1 MVLNPQT
8 CKVVSMTAMDP
19 RILAAVFASIA
30 ALTVSGT
37 GAIDSIDELDTGGLT
52 DSIEIPSGI
61 VDFLGHITENPE
73 PEHQVTVT
81 AEFKSVET
89 QLEIG
94 ESTVTVSEFDTLE
107 SEARKIESNED
118 IEFSNFTG
126 LIEIGNGTVLQGRS
140 EGLSSGSL
148 NLTEDMHLDLGTDA
162 EELTVSDAERMPVSM
177 DNVDIEL
184 SAEAGTDLTTSN
196 APLNINSFTG
206 EIVLR
211 PEEERI
217 VFEGLVDTVD
227 AGSTRFSG

>member
-1 MVLNPQT
+1 
-8 CKVVSMTAMDP
+8 MTAMDP

-37 GAIDSIDELDTGGLT
+37 GAIDSFDELNSGGLT
-52 DSIEIPSGI
+52 DGIEIPSTI
-61 VDFLGHITENPE
+61 DDVIGHITENPE
-73 PEHQVTVT
+73 PEHRVTIT

-94 ESTVTVSEFDTLE
+94 ESTLTASNFTSLE
-107 SEARKIESNED
+107 SDARKIESSENV
-118 IEFSNFTG
+118 EFSDFTG
-126 LIEIGNGTVLQGRS
+126 LLKISNTTVLQGRS
-140 EGLSSGSL
+140 EGISSGPL
-148 NLTEDMHLDLGTDA
+148 NLTEDMHLNLETDA

-184 SAEAGTDLTTSN
+184 NADAGTDITTDN
-196 APLNINSFTG
+196 APLEINSFTG
-206 EIVLR
+206 KITVR
-211 PEEERI
+211 PEVGTV